1 MQKYSLECEF
11 DVTRRIG
18 WSEDDLGT
26 HIDEVVEYL
35 RQSSDVTGIDV
46 TADLENGR
54 TTVTIDFAS
63 WEMHLYEH
71 ATGTVAVAIRAA
83 GGKHDGLLPFAEE
96 AHLKQTAAGWS
107 ALRSPT
113 WLLRRAEL
121 KHDDGS

>member
-121 KHDDGS
+121 KRDDGS